1 MLRCHLQLLCK
12 SQVNLRLVRTAFSFP
27 TPSLVFFLASRLTS
41 KCCWWL
47 MFVSVC
53 LLFVFYADAKHAVL
67 LAGRVYCIKDSIHVS
82 TRSLSRTYSHDQTLG
97 GSFQFRSWFLFTSF
111 HKDAR
116 TKMIQNVPEKL
127 GLLTA
132 HSKFM
137 DLLRPFWDHGIIWH
151 PCCGQSIHCKT

>member
-1 MLRCHLQLLCK
+1 MTTFFATGQEENVNLLRTGAICLLRCHLQLLCK

-27 TPSLVFFLASRLTS
+27 TPSLVFFLASRLTL

-67 LAGRVYCIKDSIHVS
+67 IAGRVYCIKDSIHVS

-116 TKMIQNVPEKL
+116 TKMIQNDPKC
-127 GLLTA
+127 T
-132 HSKFM
+132 
-137 DLLRPFWDHGIIWH
+137 
-151 PCCGQSIHCKT
+151 

>member
-1 MLRCHLQLLCK
+1 MTTFFATGQEENVNLLRTGAICLLRCHLQLLCK

-27 TPSLVFFLASRLTS
+27 TPSLVFFLASRLTLI
-41 KCCWWL
+41 CCWWL

-67 LAGRVYCIKDSIHVS
+67 IAGRVYCIKDSIHVS

-97 GSFQFRSWFLFTSF
+97 ESFQFRSWFLFTSF

-116 TKMIQNVPEKL
+116 TKMIQNDPK
-127 GLLTA
+127 
-132 HSKFM
+132 
-137 DLLRPFWDHGIIWH
+137 
-151 PCCGQSIHCKT
+151 